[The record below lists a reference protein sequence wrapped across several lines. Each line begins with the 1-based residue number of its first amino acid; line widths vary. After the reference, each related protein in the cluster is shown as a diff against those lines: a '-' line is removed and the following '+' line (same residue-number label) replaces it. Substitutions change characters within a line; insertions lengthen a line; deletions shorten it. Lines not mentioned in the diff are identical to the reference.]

1 MILALLAALS
11 IGQTATIDVPFVPQ
25 TDALCGGASA
35 AMVFG
40 SWGDAHADGEQFA
53 ALVEHRPHGIAGIA
67 GGALIG
73 AVRAKGWRT
82 EFTGGSIEGLR
93 SRLAAAS
100 PSSSF
105 CLNAAT
111 FITTSSSSGPVR
123 RVVVHDPSR
132 GPSRSISAAEFERR
146 WRAAGHWSLVI
157 LPSDGARRFRA
168 EGAWLV
174 GRAEAG
180 GFGRAADWEAQL
192 ADAIGARRWNE
203 AADLARE
210 AIGRDPHDEYAHLV
224 LGTSLFMLDDQ
235 VGALR
240 AWNAIGQPRLN
251 QVNIEG
257 LRRARYQTLTDA
269 LGLRVNTVL
278 TADAFLRAR
287 HRLDELPDRAG
298 ARLALRPE
306 DDGFASVDVVISER
320 SGLPRG
326 RMEWAGA
333 GARAAINREIGVEI
347 PGQTGQGEMWSAGWR
362 WWNNRPKVAVGFAAP
377 RIAGLFG
384 VWRVDGSWETE
395 SYTTGAPDLLHETHG
410 HGALTVSDW
419 ISGAVRYSLTA
430 GVDSWGSLKAVS
442 AGAALERRWLDD
454 RLALTATATHWT
466 PIAGDD
472 LSSFNA
478 LGAGARL
485 FSSTALRGW
494 RYQASAGIDRVSD
507 NAPLTLWPGA
517 GEGWHG
523 R

>member
-1 MILALLAALS
+1 
-11 IGQTATIDVPFVPQ
+11 
-25 TDALCGGASA
+25 
-35 AMVFG
+35 
-40 SWGDAHADGEQFA
+40 
-53 ALVEHRPHGIAGIA
+53 
-67 GGALIG
+67 
-73 AVRAKGWRT
+73 
-82 EFTGGSIEGLR
+82 
-93 SRLAAAS
+93 
-100 PSSSF
+100 
-105 CLNAAT
+105 
-111 FITTSSSSGPVR
+111 
-123 RVVVHDPSR
+123 
-132 GPSRSISAAEFERR
+132 
-146 WRAAGHWSLVI
+146 
-157 LPSDGARRFRA
+157 
-168 EGAWLV
+168 
-174 GRAEAG
+174 
-180 GFGRAADWEAQL
+180 
-192 ADAIGARRWNE
+192 
-203 AADLARE
+203 
-210 AIGRDPHDEYAHLV
+210 
-224 LGTSLFMLDDQ
+224 MLDDQ

-347 PGQTGQGEMWSAGWR
+347 PGQTGQGETWSASWR
-362 WWNNRPKVAVGFAAP
+362 WWNNRPKVAAGFAAP

-419 ISGAVRYSLTA
+419 ISGAVRYSLSA

-454 RLALTATATHWT
+454 RLALTATATHWQ
-466 PIAGDD
+466 PVAGGDQV
-472 LSSFNA
+472 SSFNT
-478 LGAGARL
+478 LGAEARL
-485 FSSTALRGW
+485 SSSTALRGW
-494 RYQASAGIDRVSD
+494 RYQATAGMDRVSD

-517 GEGWHG
+517 GEGWARTPTLRAHRLLDDGAIDVSGGSAFG
-523 R
+523 RSLGYGNVEAQRWLERPAIVKLGFAGFVDVARANRQLTSGPGIAQTDLGGGLRLRWPGDSRVLRIDVARGLHDGATALTVGWIF